1 MIDNEKRIQREQ
13 EKERTRQRMHVHVD
27 PDNYEY
33 IPAEKEADY
42 YDTDV
47 YQRVGVYVRVSTD
60 DVRQTTSFELQK
72 KYYEDFVSAH
82 DNWGLFKIYA
92 DEGIS
97 GTSLKNRNAFIEMIQ
112 DAENGKIDLIIT
124 KSVSRFARN
133 TVDLLENVRK
143 LSRLK
148 SPVGVFFESECLFSL
163 KDDSQMALSF
173 IATMAEE
180 ESHTR
185 SRSMETS
192 LRMRLDNGI
201 PLTPKLL
208 GYTHDDNGQLV
219 INEEEAPT
227 VKLAFFMYLYGYSTQ
242 QIANAFNALG
252 RKSYLGNCNWTSSGI
267 IQILRNE
274 RHCGDVL
281 TRKTW
286 TPDFHDHK
294 SVKNRGKRP
303 QSLYRK
309 HHEGIVSREDYVAVQ
324 HMLDNAKYRNKA
336 FLPELKV
343 ISTGV
348 LKGFVIVHPRWAGF
362 TAADYIQASQS
373 VYKDEQ
379 EEQHESEYKVE
390 VEAGDF
396 DMRGFEITRQEFF
409 DSVSKPM
416 IVFANDSFRVSQNIA
431 DNLENCNFVELLI
444 NPVERKFAIRTT
456 NQENKLGVFVS
467 RRTPGKYSP
476 KTVPAAAYMKT
487 LYGLLNWNIDYK
499 YRVIGCKYG
508 NEKEHTYIFDIRD
521 SEAYMHACSIPIE
534 EQEGKCTSNTIHI
547 TQSRNR
553 IRAIPEE
560 WTNSFGKPYYL
571 HEMTAQMLQS
581 QSEKDWLTRLEGKM
595 YETGRRMNVTP
606 FEELK
611 SYITKELNG
620 ITIEEIENEQQ

>member
-42 YDTDV
+42 YDMDV

-309 HHEGIVSREDYVAVQ
+309 HHEGIVSREDYIAVQ

-581 QSEKDWLTRLEGKM
+581 QSEKDWLTRLEGQM